1 MIRYSHFQ
9 IGQTLISVSNLN
21 LGKRTNDFGEGMEFV
36 VFVHLSA
43 GLVHYWRD
51 RQTKEKISKFNLHP

>member
-21 LGKRTNDFGEGMEFV
+21 LGKRTNDFRDGLEFV
-36 VFVHLSA
+36 AFVYLSTEFSA
-43 GLVHYWRD
+43 LLE
-51 RQTKEKISKFNLHP
+51 RQADKGNYFKV